1 MQLTSNTC
9 LKNNQKKEV
18 DKMLK
23 NKKGLFIVLSG
34 PSGVG
39 KGTICKELIEYFN
52 GWFSV
57 SVTTRDKR
65 DGEID
70 GKDYFFVTKEE
81 FEQKIKDN
89 DFLEY
94 ATYNNNYY
102 GTLKSKI
109 NEKLDNNI
117 DVFAEIEVKGARN
130 IKEIY
135 KDSILIYILPPS
147 LKELEER
154 LRNRHTEDEETIKN
168 RMSITK
174 EELKQIDI
182 YDYAIVNDDLEKA
195 KEMVKHIIESEKTK
209 VSRNII
215 NIED

>member
-1 MQLTSNTC
+1 
-9 LKNNQKKEV
+9 
-18 DKMLK
+18 MLK
-23 NKKGLFIVLSG
+23 SKKGLLIVLSG

-39 KGTICKELIEYFN
+39 KGTICKELIEYFK
-52 GWFSV
+52 GWYSV
-57 SVTTRDKR
+57 SVTTREKR

-109 NEKLDNNI
+109 NEQLDNNV
-117 DVFAEIEVKGARN
+117 DVFTEIEVNGARN
-130 IKEIY
+130 IKNIY
-135 KDSILIYILPPS
+135 KDSVLIYILPPS
-147 LKELEER
+147 LKELEDR
-154 LRNRHTEDEETIKN
+154 LRGRNTENEETINN
-168 RMSITK
+168 RMNITK

-182 YDYAIVNDDLEKA
+182 YDYVIINDDLEKGIE
-195 KEMVKHIIESEKTK
+195 KVKNIIESEKCK
-209 VSRNII
+209 VSRNYI
-215 NIED
+215 DF

>member
-1 MQLTSNTC
+1 
-9 LKNNQKKEV
+9 
-18 DKMLK
+18 MLK

-70 GKDYFFVTKEE
+70 GKDYFFVTREE

-109 NEKLDNNI
+109 NEKIDNNI

-130 IKEIY
+130 IKNIY
-135 KDSILIYILPPS
+135 KDSVLIYILPPS
-147 LKELEER
+147 LKELEDR
-154 LRNRHTEDEETIKN
+154 LRNRNTEDEETIKN
-168 RMSITK
+168 RMNITK

-195 KEMVKHIIESEKTK
+195 KEMVKHIIESEKQK
-209 VSRNII
+209 VDRNFI
-215 NIED
+215 NIEN

>member
-1 MQLTSNTC
+1 
-9 LKNNQKKEV
+9 
-18 DKMLK
+18 MLK
-23 NKKGLFIVLSG
+23 NKKGLLIVISG

-39 KGTICKELIEYFN
+39 KGTICKVLVEHFKAWYSI
-52 GWFSV
+52 
-57 SVTTRDKR
+57 SVTTREKR
-65 DGEID
+65 DGEEN

-109 NEKLDNNI
+109 NNHLNNNI
-117 DVFAEIEVKGARN
+117 DVFAEIEVTGAKN
-130 IKEIY
+130 IKNIY
-135 KDSILIYILPPS
+135 KDSVLIYILPPS
-147 LKELEER
+147 LKELEDR
-154 LRNRHTEDEETIKN
+154 LRNRNTEDEQTIKN
-168 RMSITK
+168 RMNITK

-182 YDYAIVNDDLEKA
+182 YDYVVVNDDLEKTIE
-195 KEMVKHIIESEKTK
+195 KVKNIIESEKSK

-215 NIED
+215 DWSK

>member
-1 MQLTSNTC
+1 
-9 LKNNQKKEV
+9 
-18 DKMLK
+18 MLK
-23 NKKGLFIVLSG
+23 NKKGLLIVISG

-39 KGTICKELIEYFN
+39 KGTVCKELVKYFN
-52 GWFSV
+52 AWYSV
-57 SVTTRDKR
+57 SVTTREKR
-65 DGEID
+65 DGEIE
-70 GKDYFFVTKEE
+70 GKDYFFVTKQE
-81 FEQKIKDN
+81 FEEKIKDN

-130 IKEIY
+130 IKNIY
-135 KDSILIYILPPS
+135 EDSVLIYILPPS

-168 RMSITK
+168 RMNITK
-174 EELKQIDI
+174 EELKQLDI
-182 YDYAIVNDDLEKA
+182 YDYAVINDDLESTIEKI
-195 KEMVKHIIESEKTK
+195 KNIIESEKCK
-209 VSRNII
+209 VKRN
-215 NIED
+215 NIDVEE

>member
-1 MQLTSNTC
+1 
-9 LKNNQKKEV
+9 
-18 DKMLK
+18 MLK

-109 NEKLDNNI
+109 NEKIDNNI

-130 IKEIY
+130 IKNIY
-135 KDSILIYILPPS
+135 KDSVLIYILPPS
-147 LKELEER
+147 LKELEDR
-154 LRNRHTEDEETIKN
+154 LRNRNTEDEETIKN
-168 RMSITK
+168 RMNITK

-195 KEMVKHIIESEKTK
+195 KEMVKHIIESEKQK
-209 VSRNII
+209 VDRNFI
-215 NIED
+215 NIEN